1 MSTTKILCPIDFS
14 PGSSSAVGVAARLA
28 ADTKAEL
35 VLAHSWFVP
44 PSAFAEFTYPS
55 ELVQTIHDEAQRGL
69 ETAVRDAKGAG
80 AEVASFKLLT
90 GVPWTA
96 ICQEAADPAYSLVVI
111 GTHGRTGVSRFLM
124 GSVTEKVVRHS
135 PCSVLV
141 VRRDADA
148 KPFEHVLCPVDF
160 SDTSHDAM
168 LRAADLVRPGTARI
182 TLLHT
187 VELPGTWSMDVP
199 IVSFQETYRSGAEKL
214 LATWVNELKQRV
226 DVAVVGV
233 VRLGN
238 PAGETLSAIE
248 ADKSYDLVI
257 MGSHGRTGIKRALLG
272 SVAERVV
279 RHARCPVLISRNG

>member
-1 MSTTKILCPIDFS
+1 MSTTKILCPVDFS
-14 PGSSSAVGVAARLA
+14 PGSVSAVGVAARLA
-28 ADTKAEL
+28 ADQKAEL
-35 VLAHSWFVP
+35 VLVHSWFVP

-55 ELVQTIHDEAQRGL
+55 ELIQSIHDEAQRGL
-69 ETAVRDAKGAG
+69 EVAVREAKEAG
-80 AEVASFKLLT
+80 APEASAKLLT
-90 GVPWTA
+90 GVPWIA
-96 ICQEAADPAYSLVVI
+96 ICQEAADPDYSLLVI

-141 VRRDADA
+141 VRPDAVA
-148 KPFEHVLCPVDF
+148 KPFQHVLCPVDF
-160 SDTSHDAM
+160 SDSSHEAM
-168 LRAADLVRPGTARI
+168 LRTADLVRPGARI

-199 IVSFQETYRSGAEKL
+199 VISFQETYRSGAEKL
-214 LATWVNELKQRV
+214 LATWVNDLKTRV
-226 DVAVVGV
+226 DVPVNGV

-238 PAGETLSAIE
+238 PAGETLNALD

-279 RHARCPVLISRNG
+279 RHARCPVLISRSS